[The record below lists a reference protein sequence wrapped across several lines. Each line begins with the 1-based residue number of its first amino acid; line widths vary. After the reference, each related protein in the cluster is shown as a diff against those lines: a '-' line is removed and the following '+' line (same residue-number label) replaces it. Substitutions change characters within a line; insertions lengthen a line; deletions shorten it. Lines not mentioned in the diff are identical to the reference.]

1 MKESGNFHWHIVIS
15 ELHSETDSANNSIF
29 TNHFGLVNDKKIDVN
44 TFKKYINLYQLKSDM
59 YDSEE
64 IINNSLT
71 ILYHILKTNTRLLNC
86 MNTLAGR
93 IISENAELGLV
104 FLYSFD
110 YMERT
115 HLCVCE
121 FLETGNIS
129 KNNIELLEKII

>member
-1 MKESGNFHWHIVIS
+1 MENYNTKYVCKYSDLDEDDEPYRRDLLN
-15 ELHSETDSANNSIF
+15 IF
-29 TNHFGLVNDKKIDVN
+29 GIQEFN
-44 TFKKYINLYQLKSDM
+44 
-59 YDSEE
+59 EE